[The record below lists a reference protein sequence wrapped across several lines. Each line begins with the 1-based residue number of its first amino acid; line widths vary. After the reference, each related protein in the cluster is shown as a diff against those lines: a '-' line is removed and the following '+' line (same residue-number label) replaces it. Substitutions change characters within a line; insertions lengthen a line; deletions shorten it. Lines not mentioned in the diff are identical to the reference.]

1 MTELEKYELVN
12 NCEYPKELTEAI
24 ITIGSDANTIH
35 GKSRSF
41 DSIKMASYVDGVI
54 SNDFNPALLTR
65 SYGIRQ
71 QALYLKYYIDQEK
84 SSSFMIKQ
92 TSGFKK

>member
-12 NCEYPKELTEAI
+12 NCEYPKELEEAI
-24 ITIGSDANTIH
+24 ITIGSDINIIH
-35 GKSRSF
+35 GKTRAF
-41 DSIKMASYVDGVI
+41 DSVKMASYVEGVI
-54 SNDFNPALLTR
+54 FNQFNPALLTR

-84 SSSFMIKQ
+84 SVPLVINQ
-92 TSGFKK
+92 TTGFKK